1 MMTSL
6 GNKKNVKIF
15 SFALAGVFIVSIAGM
30 AIVSMGD
37 TASAA
42 PTSNIGVVD
51 QQQVISS
58 NPSLSADY
66 QQKMQQTASD
76 MQKDFDEKS
85 KNMSDADKEKLFA
98 DMQQQFNEKRT
109 AIEKEMQDKV
119 NEAVKSV
126 ASKKGLSLVVEKSAV
141 IYGGNDITKDVTD
154 TLTKNAASSSS
165 EASSAAASSSAS
177 SQSK

>member
-1 MMTSL
+1 MMASL

-30 AIVSMGD
+30 ALMSMGD

-42 PTSNIGVVD
+42 PASNIGVVD
-51 QQQVISS
+51 QQQVISA

-66 QQKMQQTASD
+66 QQKMQATAQD

-85 KNMSDADKEKLFA
+85 KDMTDEEKEKLFA
-98 DMQQQFNEKRT
+98 DMQQQFNEKRV

-119 NEAVKSV
+119 NAAVQSV
-126 ASKKGLSLVVEKSAV
+126 ASKKGLSLVVDKNAV
-141 IYGGNDITKDVTD
+141 IYGGTDITKDVT
-154 TLTKNAASSSS
+154 TYLANTVSAENGAA
-165 EASSAAASSSAS
+165 EKAAPSA
-177 SQSK
+177 QSK